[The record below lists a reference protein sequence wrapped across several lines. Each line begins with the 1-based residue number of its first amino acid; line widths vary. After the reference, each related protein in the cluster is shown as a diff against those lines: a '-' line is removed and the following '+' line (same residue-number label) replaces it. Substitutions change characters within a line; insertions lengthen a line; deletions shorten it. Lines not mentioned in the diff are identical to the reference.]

1 MKNFLAYA
9 LLAVIVSSVLNFT
22 VYAEFDP
29 LGGLGGGSNFDQ
41 QQPQPKPAYV
51 PENTPVTDLDALTN
65 PQPEP
70 DQVQEKPQPTE
81 QSGSDVE
88 DNVSLTIAECLI
100 MEQLEIEDKRC
111 DKLKQAINCP
121 EYTACI
127 IDKGKEKDNCF
138 ASCNFDVNS
147 PGCRSC
153 REQYN
158 AGLAV
163 CEAINPA
170 CTAKYPTEKLTLP
183 KSSFEALD
191 PIGDV
196 RITYEDNPRAS
207 DMQTIDQD
215 AEALV
220 GATIFTGD
228 KGSVALRFSDNSTA
242 FIGPNAYF
250 RIDDFYAS
258 DRFEQTRTFL
268 KNGSVRIMIRAK
280 SEDENVK
287 YSYVVMTPLWKAE
300 AKGTEFEINVA
311 EDGMAKLETFSGEVE
326 ISDYEG
332 NLLATVP
339 AGETYESKADT
350 QSVDDGVEN
359 TGATSLDADSGS
371 RVTYDFFE
379 EQKRKRII
387 LAAEIATGIILVGV
401 IYFAVRR
408 FRK

>member
-1 MKNFLAYA
+1 MKNYLAHM
-9 LLAVIVSSVLNFT
+9 LLAIIVSVFLNFT

-29 LGGLGGGSNFDQ
+29 LGGLGGGGNFDQ
-41 QQPQPKPAYV
+41 PQLQPKPVYV

-65 PQPEP
+65 PQPDPQPVPETKPEP
-70 DQVQEKPQPTE
+70 APVQEKPQPTE
-81 QSGSDVE
+81 QSGSDTE

-100 MEQLEIEDKRC
+100 MEQLEIQDKRC
-111 DKLKQAINCP
+111 DRLKQAINCP
-121 EYTACI
+121 EYTSCI
-127 IDKGKEKDNCF
+127 IDKGKEKDDCF
-138 ASCNFDVNS
+138 ASCSYGVNS

-158 AGLAV
+158 AGLSV
-163 CEAINPA
+163 CEAINPQ

-183 KSSFEALD
+183 KSSFEMLD

-196 RITYEDNPRAS
+196 RITYEDNPRAF

-258 DRFEQTRTFL
+258 DKLEQTRTFL
-268 KNGSVRIMIRAK
+268 KTGSVRVMIRAK
-280 SEDENVK
+280 SEDEDLQ
-287 YSYVVMTPLWKAE
+287 YSYVVMTPLWKAK
-300 AKGTEFEINVA
+300 AKGTEFEVNVT

-326 ISDYEG
+326 ISDYDD
-332 NLLATVP
+332 NLLARVP
-339 AGETYESKADT
+339 AGEIYESKAE
-350 QSVDDGVEN
+350 EN
-359 TGATSLDADSGS
+359 IIKNIESSGS
-371 RVTYDFFE
+371 TVTYDFFE

-387 LAAEIATGIILVGV
+387 LAAEIAIGIVFVGV
-401 IYFAVRR
+401 IYFVVRR